1 MIKVCTLNTY
11 RYIAD
16 GVDRPRNAYSKL
28 LRKLDARQFAA
39 AGFGVVK
46 GRNLPLEDQECGT
59 CTARW
64 TGGSTVDQQGFI
76 SWNAGVNLLF
86 TVLRCT
92 ALCFCTRCMRV
103 FV

>member
-46 GRNLPLEDQECGT
+46 GKPTFRGPGMWYMYCEMD
-59 CTARW
+59 W
-64 TGGSTVDQQGFI
+64 GFH
-76 SWNAGVNLLF
+76 G
-86 TVLRCT
+86 
-92 ALCFCTRCMRV
+92 
-103 FV
+103 